1 MSVKIL
7 IADDEIKA
15 NSVVQKSYKKQ
26 INNIVDFAGDGEE
39 ALKIIEANKSSLD
52 LALVDLKMY
61 PMGGIELINYLADKQ
76 IPIKIIAISAYVSPD
91 EVKKYFTHNENILG
105 FLEKPFDINKLKKII
120 QDNFTLDS
128 STQIFDYSQLEEETS
143 VFVREQTEEIR
154 GLMKR
159 TAQGIRDIGQK
170 LLEIKEKLGHGNFLN
185 WLKAEFNWS
194 EPTAQRFMQVARQF
208 ESIKLMDLSIAP
220 SALYV
225 LSAPSTPDSVREEAI
240 SRAQAGENITYTAA
254 KEIKQKYQPVS
265 TNKVKKDEKIEK
277 EREKTPA
284 EPESR
289 SVSDVKFSILDK
301 PRTRAS
307 EPSRKQEI
315 LAVIPKQTTDQ
326 GETVVRSG
334 SWYQLGKEHL
344 LYCGEPN
351 SPQFKKRLP
360 KEIALS
366 IAFPPTPKWHLATPV
381 EANSEVVF
389 FSRYQDLDLITLKEM
404 VQRALELYTE
414 DKESIIFSF
423 LPEPELLILAHQLGC
438 RCFIAEPD
446 FRKCEATLAM
456 WKKKVGFVAKT

>member
-39 ALKIIEANKSSLD
+39 ALKIIEANKSYLD
-52 LALVDLKMY
+52 LALVDLKMS

-91 EVKKYFTHNENILG
+91 EVKKYFQNNENILG

-143 VFVREQTEEIR
+143 IFVREQTEEIR
-154 GLMKR
+154 VLMKR
-159 TAQGIRDIGQK
+159 TAEGIRNIGQK

-194 EPTAQRFMQVARQF
+194 EPTAQRFMRVARQF
-208 ESIKLMDLSIAP
+208 KFINLTDLSIAP

-225 LSAPSTPDSVREEAI
+225 LSAPSTSNSVREEAI
-240 SRAQAGENITYTAA
+240 FRAQTGENITYAAA
-254 KEIKQKYQPVS
+254 KEIKQKYHPAP

-289 SVSDVKFSILDK
+289 AVSDVKFSILDR
-301 PRTRAS
+301 PRTREI

-315 LAVIPKQTTDQ
+315 LAVIPKQTTDK
-326 GETVVRSG
+326 GEAVVRSG
-334 SWYQLGKEHL
+334 SWYHLGKEHL

-366 IAFPPTPKWHLATPV
+366 IAFPPTPEWQLATPIR
-381 EANSEVVF
+381 ANSEIAF
-389 FSRYQDLDLITLKEM
+389 FSHYEDVDLASFTEM
-404 VQRALELYTE
+404 IRRALELYTE
-414 DKESIIFSF
+414 SNESVVFSF
-423 LPEPELLILAHQLGC
+423 LPEPELLTIAHQLGC

-446 FRKCEATLAM
+446 VGKCETILAM
-456 WKKKVGFVAKT
+456 WKKKVGFVAKS